1 MRSTKRPHPAT
12 PVLFSAVAFLAA
24 ALFLGAAGLEAQNA
38 YFPPAGD
45 WERRAPESMGMD
57 AGLLQTAVDFAV
69 ASESTAPRDLEVA
82 HALTWN
88 AEPFDEAI
96 GPLKVRGPQS
106 GIVVKGGYIVA
117 EWGETRRVDPTF
129 SVAKSFLSS
138 TVGLAWDRGMIRDIH
153 DSVRDYMPP
162 LVLPVGDGEPGM
174 EHDGRGVPT
183 PVPLFDSEH
192 NRKITW
198 DHLLRQTSD
207 WEGTLWGKPDW
218 GDRPGRDLAAN
229 RSRERNQPGTAYKYN
244 DVRVNLLALA
254 ALQVWRRPLPQVLR
268 EHIMDPIGAS
278 NTWRWYGYENSWVN
292 VDGEMMQSVSGG
304 THWGGGMNL
313 SAEDQARLGY
323 FTLHKGNWDGKQLV
337 SEEWLAMAETPGQVN
352 DMYGF
357 MNFFLNTGQRSYAS
371 TPASSFSHRGAGT
384 NLVYVDRENDLVVVA
399 RWIQGGAIDE
409 FLGMVIASSHATE
422 ERR

>member
-1 MRSTKRPHPAT
+1 M
-12 PVLFSAVAFLAA
+12 
-24 ALFLGAAGLEAQNA
+24 N
-38 YFPPAGD
+38 
-45 WERRAPESMGMD
+45 PE
-57 AGLLQTAVDFAV
+57 LLQQAVDFAI

-82 HALTWN
+82 HALSWN
-88 AEPFDEAI
+88 TEPFDEAI

-106 GIVVKGGYIVA
+106 GIVVKDGYIVA

-138 TVGLAWDRGMIRDIH
+138 TVGLAWDRGLIRDVDDPVH
-153 DSVRDYMPP
+153 EYMPP
-162 LVLPVGDGEPGM
+162 LILPVGDGEPGS
-174 EHDGRGVPT
+174 EADGRGVPT
-183 PVPLFDSEH
+183 PVSLFDSEH
-192 NRKITW
+192 NRRITW

-218 GDRPGRDLAAN
+218 GDRPGRDVAAN
-229 RSRERNQPGTAYKYN
+229 RNRARNAPGTAYKYN

-313 SAEDQARLGY
+313 SAEDQARFGY
-323 FTLHKGNWDGKQLV
+323 FTAAQGQLGRR
-337 SEEWLAMAETPGQVN
+337 AAPFRGMAGHGG
-352 DMYGF
+352 DAGH
-357 MNFFLNTGQRSYAS
+357 GQRDVRVHELLPEHR
-371 TPASSFSHRGAGT
+371 PAFVREHAGVVVQPPGGGDQPGLRRSRERPGGGRALDPGRRHRRVPGDGDRFVGRRRGAPLKRGEAPAGGG
-384 NLVYVDRENDLVVVA
+384 VQEN
-399 RWIQGGAIDE
+399 GASRMTS
-409 FLGMVIASSHATE
+409 G
-422 ERR
+422 

>member
-1 MRSTKRPHPAT
+1 MQSAQRPHPAT
-12 PVLFSAVAFLAA
+12 TTLFSAVAVAVFL
-24 ALFLGAAGLEAQNA
+24 LGAGGLQAQDA
-38 YFPPAGD
+38 YFPLAGD
-45 WERRAPESMGMD
+45 WERRSPESMGMNPD
-57 AGLLQTAVDFAV
+57 LLQAAVDFAI

-82 HALTWN
+82 HALSWN
-88 AEPFDEAI
+88 SEPFDEAI

-106 GIVVKGGYIVA
+106 GIVVKDGYIVA
-117 EWGETRRVDPTF
+117 EWGETKRVDPTF

-138 TVGLAWDRGMIRDIH
+138 TLGLAWDRGLIRDVDDAVH
-153 DSVRDYMPP
+153 EYMPP
-162 LVLPVGDGEPGM
+162 LILPVGDGEPGM
-174 EHDGRGVPT
+174 EADGRGVPT
-183 PVPLFDSEH
+183 PVSLFDSEH
-192 NRKITW
+192 NQRITW

-229 RSRERNQPGTAYKYN
+229 RTRARNEPGTAYKYN

-278 NTWRWYGYENSWVN
+278 NTWRWYGYGNSWVN
-292 VDGEMMQSVSGG
+292 VDGEMVQSVSGG

-313 SAEDQARLGY
+313 SAEDQARFGY
-323 FTLHKGNWDGKQLV
+323 FTLHKGNWDGEQLL
-337 SEEWLAMAETPGQVN
+337 SEEWLDMAETPGSVN
-352 DMYGF
+352 EMYGF
-357 MNFFLNTGQRSYAS
+357 MNFFLNTGQRSYPS
-371 TPASSFSHRGAGT
+371 TPESSFSHRGAGT

-409 FLGMVIASSHATE
+409 FLGMVIASSHVAE